1 MSESR
6 VSGPYDEFCEYD
18 CLIALTEGAEGPGG
32 VHKDVRQE
40 LDIDFGIDQTF
51 RPLVVNHPS
60 SCTSSLTNS
69 ESLTVTDT
77 VSEIGVVSNECKID
91 SFSRRGTALVN
102 VFKLT
107 PFSGKLCIQNYLD
120 QVLIQTDVSKKGWGA
135 VCKRV

>member
-1 MSESR
+1 MSENR
-6 VSGPYDEFCEYD
+6 ISGPYDESCEYD
-18 CLIALTEGAEGPGG
+18 CLIAFTEGAEGPGG

-120 QVLIQTDVSKKGWGA
+120 QVLIQTDVSKKGSGA